1 MEYKIGI
8 DVGGTNTDAV
18 ILDENLKLIHS
29 VKYPTTEDI
38 ESGIFQALHLVLKE
52 SKINKAA
59 VTHAMLGTT
68 QCTNAIVERK
78 KLAKVGVLRL
88 GYPATAS
95 VAPFTAWPDTIVQQ
109 LSKTYAFAKGGYEF
123 DGRNLSSFD
132 EQEIRDI
139 LTNWKG
145 KVESIAVIGVF
156 SSLKNEQEFYVREL
170 AQEILGESI
179 PVSLSST
186 IGSVGLIERENATI
200 LNAALFK
207 VMRTTSDGF
216 EKALLQEGVSDAE
229 VYLCQNDGTL
239 MSIDYARE
247 FPILT
252 IACGPTNSIRGASYL
267 ADLENAIVLDVG
279 GTTSDIGVITDG
291 FPRESSVAVDVGGVR
306 TNFRMP
312 DIVSIGL
319 GGGSIVRQTADGDV
333 TVGPDS
339 VGYQLVDKA
348 MVFGGDTLT
357 ATDIAVR
364 LGKIEIGE
372 PTNVAHIDTVF
383 AEKAY
388 AKIGAMT
395 EEAIDRMKTS
405 AGDITLILVGGGSV
419 IIPQELN
426 GVKEIIRDEK
436 GAVANAIGASISQI
450 GGQYEQIYIYS
461 QIAREQAMQDAREKA
476 DDQAMKAGAIEGTI
490 ELVEVEEIPLAYH
503 PDNATRLRVKVV
515 GDLVQNR

>member
-52 SKINKAA
+52 SKINKTA

-95 VAPFTAWPDTIVQQ
+95 VAPFTAWPDSIVQQ

-139 LTNWKG
+139 LTSWKG
-145 KVESIAVIGVF
+145 KVESIAVVGVF

-207 VMRTTSDGF
+207 VMRATSDGF

-267 ADLENAIVLDVG
+267 AGLENAIVLDVG
-279 GTTSDIGVITDG
+279 GTTSDIGVIADG

-357 ATDIAVR
+357 ATDIAVC
-364 LGKIEIGE
+364 LGKIAIGE
-372 PTNVAHIDTVF
+372 PANVAHIDTAF

-405 AGDITLILVGGGSV
+405 AGDVTLILVGGGSV
-419 IIPQELN
+419 IVPQELN
-426 GVKEIIRDEK
+426 GVKEIFRDEK

-450 GGQYEQIYIYS
+450 GGQYEKIYIYS
-461 QIAREQAMQDAREKA
+461 QIAREKALQDARENA
-476 DDQAMKAGAIEGTI
+476 DEQAIKAGAIEGTI

-515 GDLVQNR
+515 GDLV